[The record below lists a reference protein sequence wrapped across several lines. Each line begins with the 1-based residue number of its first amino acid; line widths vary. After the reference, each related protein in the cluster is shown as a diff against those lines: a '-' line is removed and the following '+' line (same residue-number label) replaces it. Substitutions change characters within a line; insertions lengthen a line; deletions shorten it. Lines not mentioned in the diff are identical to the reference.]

1 VSTQDVPFAQKTGI
15 RAGSGI
21 RYDAGI
27 GKDATRCKE
36 AWMTEARPKLFVLDT
51 NVILHDSGC
60 IRNFEENDV
69 AIPITVLE
77 ELDQFKRGN
86 EDIHFQARE
95 FLRRIDALTGDVL
108 SAAGSPLG
116 PGLGSI
122 RVVLGGSA
130 RDLLHESFLQDTPD
144 HRILRTTLSL
154 QQEQAPRPVILVS
167 KDTNLRMKAK
177 SLGLR
182 AQDYTSDKVQGFDK
196 LYTGRRTVEGI
207 ASDVIDELYASGGV
221 LPAERLALEQ
231 PPLPNENFVLRNGS
245 KSALA
250 TFRRSDSCFHRIEKQ
265 TCYGITPRNAEQ
277 SFALKALMDDDIKL
291 VTLSGTAGT
300 GKTLLAL
307 AAALECRQK
316 YRQILLARP
325 VVPLSNRDL
334 GFLPGDIADKL
345 DPYMQPLYDN
355 LTVIRH
361 QCGEDTQAAKRIVDM
376 RESEKLMITPLAYI
390 RGRSLQRMFF
400 IVDEAQNLTPHEVKT
415 IITRAGEGTKIVF
428 TGDVAQIDQ
437 PYLDALSNGLSYL
450 IHRMTGQPIYAH
462 VTLEKGERSA
472 LADLAS
478 ELL

>member
-1 VSTQDVPFAQKTGI
+1 
-15 RAGSGI
+15 
-21 RYDAGI
+21 
-27 GKDATRCKE
+27 
-36 AWMTEARPKLFVLDT
+36 MTDQRPKLFVLDT

-108 SAAGSPLG
+108 SAEGSPLG
-116 PGLGSI
+116 EGLGSI
-122 RVVLGGSA
+122 RVVLGGSH
-130 RDLLHESFLQDTPD
+130 RDRLHESFMQDTPD
-144 HRILRTTLSL
+144 HRILRTTLAI
-154 QQEQAPRPVILVS
+154 QHEQTPRPVILVS

-177 SLGLR
+177 SLGIR

-196 LYTGRRTVEGI
+196 LYTGKRLVEGL
-207 ASDVIDELYASGGV
+207 ASEVIDELYASGGV
-221 LPAERLALEQ
+221 LPSARLSLPL

-250 TFRRSDSCFHRIEKQ
+250 TFHRSDDSFHKIEKQ

-277 SFALKALMDDDIKL
+277 SFALRALMDDNIKL
-291 VTLSGTAGT
+291 VTISGTAGT

-450 IHRMTGQPIYAH
+450 IHKMTGQPLYAH

>member
-1 VSTQDVPFAQKTGI
+1 MPTG
-15 RAGSGI
+15 RSCQEV
-21 RYDAGI
+21 R
-27 GKDATRCKE
+27 
-36 AWMTEARPKLFVLDT
+36 MSEARPKLFVLDT

-60 IRNFEENDV
+60 IRNFEENDI

-144 HRILRTTLSL
+144 HRILRTTLAL
-154 QQEQAPRPVILVS
+154 QQELAPRAVILVS

-182 AQDYTSDKVQGFDK
+182 AQDYTSDKVQGIEK

-207 ASDVIDELYASGGV
+207 ASEVIDEFYASGGV
-221 LPAERLALEQ
+221 LSADRLSLEP

-250 TFRRSDSCFHRIEKQ
+250 TFRRADGSFHRIEKQ

-307 AAALECRQK
+307 AAALERRQQ

-334 GFLPGDIADKL
+334 GFLPGDITDKL

-361 QCGEDTQAAKRIVDM
+361 QCGEETQAAKRIVEM

-450 IHRMTGQPIYAH
+450 IHRMMGQPIYAH
-462 VTLEKGERSA
+462 ITLEKGERSA

>member
-1 VSTQDVPFAQKTGI
+1 M
-15 RAGSGI
+15 R
-21 RYDAGI
+21 
-27 GKDATRCKE
+27 
-36 AWMTEARPKLFVLDT
+36 EARPKLFVLDT

-86 EDIHFQARE
+86 DDLNFQARE
-95 FLRRIDALTGDVL
+95 FLRRLDALTGDVL
-108 SAAGSPLG
+108 SADGCPLG
-116 PGLGSI
+116 EGLGRV
-122 RVVLGGSA
+122 RVVLGSGRDA
-130 RDLLHESFLQDTPD
+130 RVQEAFLADSPD
-144 HRILRTTLSL
+144 HRILGVTLVL
-154 QQEQAPRPVILVS
+154 QREAPGRAVVLVS

-182 AQDYTSDKVQGFDK
+182 AEDYESDKVESFDK
-196 LYTGRRTVEGI
+196 LYTGKRTIDGLPGEAIDRLYDAGGAVPADEFPFVE
-207 ASDVIDELYASGGV
+207 A
-221 LPAERLALEQ
+221 PR
-231 PPLPNENFVLRNGS
+231 PNENFVLRNGS

-250 TFRRSDSCFHRIEKQ
+250 TYRRGDRSFVRIDKQ

-277 SFALKALMDDDIKL
+277 SFALRALMDDGIKL
-291 VTLSGTAGT
+291 VTLAGAAGT

-307 AAALECRQK
+307 AAALECRQR

-334 GFLPGDIADKL
+334 GFLPGDVSEKL

-361 QCGEDTQAAKRIVDM
+361 QTGEHTQAGQRITEM
-376 RESEKLMITPLAYI
+376 RESEKLLVTPLAYI

-415 IITRAGEGTKIVF
+415 IITRAGEGTKMVF
-428 TGDVAQIDQ
+428 TGDIAQIDH
-437 PYLDALSNGLSYL
+437 PYLDGLSNGLTYL
-450 IHRMTGQPIYAH
+450 INRMTGQPLHAH
-462 VTLEKGERSA
+462 VTLEKGERSE

-478 ELL
+478 TLL

>member
-1 VSTQDVPFAQKTGI
+1 
-15 RAGSGI
+15 
-21 RYDAGI
+21 
-27 GKDATRCKE
+27 
-36 AWMTEARPKLFVLDT
+36 MTDPRPKLFVLDT
-51 NVILHDSGC
+51 NVILHDCGC

-86 EDIHFQARE
+86 DDIHFQARE
-95 FLRRIDALTGDVL
+95 FLRRLDALTGDVL
-108 SAAGSPLG
+108 SEEGSPLG

-122 RVVLGGSA
+122 RVVLGGGGD
-130 RDLLHESFLQDTPD
+130 RRLHDAFLQDTPD
-144 HRILRTTLSL
+144 HRILRATLAI
-154 QQEQAPRPVILVS
+154 QEQESPRQVILVT

-177 SLGLR
+177 SLGIR
-182 AQDYTSDKVQGFDK
+182 AQDYTSDKVQGFDS
-196 LYTGRRTVEGI
+196 LYTGKRLVEGV
-207 ASDVIDELYASGGV
+207 SSETIDHIYANGGV
-221 LPAERLALEQ
+221 LPAAELPLTE
-231 PPLPNENFVLRNGS
+231 PPRANENFVLRNGS

-250 TFRRSDSCFHRIEKQ
+250 TFRRGDQSFHRVEKL

-277 SFALKALMDDDIKL
+277 SFALKALMDDSIKL
-291 VTLSGTAGT
+291 VTLAGTAGT

-307 AAALECRQK
+307 AAALECRQR
-316 YRQILLARP
+316 YRQIMLARP

-361 QCGEDTQAAKRIVDM
+361 QCGDDTQAAQRIVDM
-376 RESEKLMITPLAYI
+376 RESEKLVITPLAYI

-437 PYLDALSNGLSYL
+437 PYLDALSNGLSHL
-450 IHRMTGQPIYAH
+450 IHKMVGQPLYAH
-462 VTLEKGERSA
+462 VTLEKGERSE

-478 ELL
+478 AIL

>member
-1 VSTQDVPFAQKTGI
+1 MPH
-15 RAGSGI
+15 
-21 RYDAGI
+21 
-27 GKDATRCKE
+27 AT
-36 AWMTEARPKLFVLDT
+36 PKLFVLDT

-95 FLRRIDALTGDVL
+95 FLRHIDALTGDVL

-116 PGLGSI
+116 SGLGSI
-122 RVVLGGSA
+122 RVVLGGA
-130 RDLLHESFLQDTPD
+130 PRDRLHESFLQDTPD
-144 HRILRTTLSL
+144 HRILQTTMGL
-154 QQEQAPRPVILVS
+154 QREQAPRQVILVS

-182 AQDYTSDKVQGFDK
+182 AQDYTADKVQGFDK
-196 LYTGRRTVEGI
+196 LYTGRRTVEGL
-207 ASDVIDELYASGGV
+207 ASDLIDELYGTPGV
-221 LPAERLALEQ
+221 LSADRLALAQ

-250 TFRRSDSCFHRIEKQ
+250 TFQRATSSFHRVEKQ
-265 TCYGITPRNAEQ
+265 SCYGITPRNAEQ
-277 SFALKALMDDDIKL
+277 AFALRALMDDDIKL

-361 QCGEDTQAAKRIVDM
+361 QCGEETQAAKRIVDM

-450 IHRMTGQPIYAH
+450 IHRMMGQPIYAH

>member
-1 VSTQDVPFAQKTGI
+1 
-15 RAGSGI
+15 
-21 RYDAGI
+21 
-27 GKDATRCKE
+27 
-36 AWMTEARPKLFVLDT
+36 MTETRPKLFVLDT

-60 IRNFEENDV
+60 IRNFEEHDV

-95 FLRRIDALTGDVL
+95 FLRRLDSLTGDVL
-108 SAAGSPLG
+108 SHDGSPLG
-116 PGLGSI
+116 QGLGSI
-122 RVVLGGSA
+122 RVVLGSGREA
-130 RDLLHESFLQDTPD
+130 LLEDAFLQDTPD
-144 HRILRTTLSL
+144 HRILKTTLAL
-154 QQEQAPRPVILVS
+154 QERESPRQVVIVS

-177 SLGLR
+177 SLGIH
-182 AQDYTSDKVQGFDK
+182 AQDYKSDKVQGFDK
-196 LYTGRRTVEGI
+196 LYTGRRIIEGVDSETI
-207 ASDVIDELYASGGV
+207 NHIYANGGI
-221 LPAERLALEQ
+221 LPAAEISLPQEPLA
-231 PPLPNENFVLRNGS
+231 NENFVLRNGS

-250 TFRRSDSCFHRIEKQ
+250 TYRLSDKSFVRVEKQ

-277 SFALKALMDDDIKL
+277 SFALKALMDDSIKL

-307 AAALECRQK
+307 AAALECRQR
-316 YRQILLARP
+316 YRQIMLARP

-361 QCGEDTQAAKRIVDM
+361 QCGDDTQAAQRINDM
-376 RESEKLMITPLAYI
+376 RESEKLVITPLAYI

-450 IHRMTGQPIYAH
+450 IHRMMGQPLYAH

>member
-1 VSTQDVPFAQKTGI
+1 
-15 RAGSGI
+15 
-21 RYDAGI
+21 
-27 GKDATRCKE
+27 
-36 AWMTEARPKLFVLDT
+36 MTEARPKLFVLDT

-116 PGLGSI
+116 QGLGSI
-122 RVVLGGSA
+122 RVVLGGA
-130 RDLLHESFLQDTPD
+130 THERLHESFIQDTPD
-144 HRILRTTLSL
+144 HRILGTTLTL
-154 QQEQAPRPVILVS
+154 QHEQNPRPVILVS

-196 LYTGRRTVEGI
+196 LYTGKRTVEGI
-207 ASDVIDELYASGGV
+207 PSEVIDELYASGGV
-221 LPAERLALEQ
+221 LPSARLPLAN

-250 TFRRSDSCFHRIEKQ
+250 TFRRSDDAFHKIEKQ

-277 SFALKALMDDDIKL
+277 SFALRALMDDSIKL

-307 AAALECRQK
+307 AAALECRQQ

-334 GFLPGDIADKL
+334 GFLPGDISDKL

-361 QCGEDTQAAKRIVDM
+361 QCGEDTQAARRIVEM

-415 IITRAGEGTKIVF
+415 IITRAGEGTKVVF

-450 IHRMTGQPIYAH
+450 IHRMTGQPLYAH

>member
-1 VSTQDVPFAQKTGI
+1 
-15 RAGSGI
+15 
-21 RYDAGI
+21 
-27 GKDATRCKE
+27 
-36 AWMTEARPKLFVLDT
+36 MTDARPKLFVLDT

-144 HRILRTTLSL
+144 HRILRTTLAL

-196 LYTGRRTVEGI
+196 LYTGKRTVEGVD
-207 ASDVIDELYASGGV
+207 SLVIDHLYANGGV
-221 LPAERLALEQ
+221 LPAAELPLPE
-231 PPLPNENFVLRNGS
+231 PPLANENFVLRNGS

-250 TFRRSDSCFHRIEKQ
+250 TFRRADSSFVRVERQH
-265 TCYGITPRNAEQ
+265 CYGIAPRNSEQ
-277 SFALKALMDDDIKL
+277 SFALKALTDDDIKL

-307 AAALECRQK
+307 AAALECRQR

-361 QCGEDTQAAKRIVDM
+361 QCGDDTQAAQRITDM

-450 IHRMTGQPIYAH
+450 IHRMVGQPLYAH

>member
-1 VSTQDVPFAQKTGI
+1 MNSVSA
-15 RAGSGI
+15 
-21 RYDAGI
+21 
-27 GKDATRCKE
+27 
-36 AWMTEARPKLFVLDT
+36 KLFVLDT

-95 FLRRIDALTGDVL
+95 FLRRINVLTGDVL

-116 PGLGSI
+116 EGLGSI
-122 RVVLGGSA
+122 RVVLGGSPQD
-130 RDLLHESFLQDTPD
+130 RLHESFLQDTPD
-144 HRILRTTLSL
+144 HRILRTTLAL
-154 QQEQAPRPVILVS
+154 QQEQAPRQVILVS

-196 LYTGRRTVEGI
+196 LYTGKRTIEGI
-207 ASDVIDELYASGGV
+207 ESGVIDQLYASGGV
-221 LPAERLALEQ
+221 LPVAQLSLEQ
-231 PPLPNENFVLRNGS
+231 PPLANENFVLRNGS

-250 TFRRSDSCFHRIEKQ
+250 TFRRHDSAFHRVEKL
-265 TCYGITPRNAEQ
+265 TCYGITPRNSEQ

-291 VTLSGTAGT
+291 VTLAGTAGT

-307 AAALECRQK
+307 AAALECRQR
-316 YRQILLARP
+316 YRQIMLARP

-334 GFLPGDIADKL
+334 GFLPGDISDKL

-361 QCGEDTQAAKRIVDM
+361 QCGEETQAAQRINEM

-450 IHRMTGQPIYAH
+450 IHRMMGQPIYAH

>member
-1 VSTQDVPFAQKTGI
+1 
-15 RAGSGI
+15 
-21 RYDAGI
+21 
-27 GKDATRCKE
+27 
-36 AWMTEARPKLFVLDT
+36 MTHAPPKLFVLDT

-95 FLRRIDALTGDVL
+95 FLRRIDVLTGDVL

-116 PGLGSI
+116 AGLGSI
-122 RVVLGGSA
+122 RVVLGGSP
-130 RDLLHESFLQDTPD
+130 RDRLHESFLQDTPD
-144 HRILRTTLSL
+144 HRILRTTLAI
-154 QQEQAPRPVILVS
+154 QQEQAPRQVILVS

-182 AQDYTSDKVQGFDK
+182 AQDYTSDKVQGFDT
-196 LYTGRRTVEGI
+196 LYTGKRMVEGI
-207 ASDVIDELYASGGV
+207 ESGVIDQLYASGGV
-221 LPAERLALEQ
+221 LPAAQLPLEQ
-231 PPLPNENFVLRNGS
+231 PPLANENFVFRNGS

-250 TFRRSDSCFHRIEKQ
+250 TFRRHDSAFHRVEKL
-265 TCYGITPRNAEQ
+265 TCYGITPRNSEQ

-291 VTLSGTAGT
+291 VTLAGTAGT

-307 AAALECRQK
+307 AAALECRQR
-316 YRQILLARP
+316 YRQIMLARP

-334 GFLPGDIADKL
+334 GFLPGDISDKL

-355 LTVIRH
+355 LTVIRN
-361 QCGEDTQAAKRIVDM
+361 QCGEETQAAQRINDM

-450 IHRMTGQPIYAH
+450 IHRMMGQPIYAH

>member
-1 VSTQDVPFAQKTGI
+1 
-15 RAGSGI
+15 
-21 RYDAGI
+21 
-27 GKDATRCKE
+27 
-36 AWMTEARPKLFVLDT
+36 MTDPRPKLFVLDT

-69 AIPITVLE
+69 AVPITVLE

-95 FLRRIDALTGDVL
+95 FLRRLDALTGDVL
-108 SAAGSPLG
+108 SQGGSPLG

-122 RVVLGGSA
+122 RVVLAGGDG
-130 RDLLHESFLQDTPD
+130 RLHDAFLQDTPD
-144 HRILRTTLSL
+144 HRILRTTLAL
-154 QQEQAPRPVILVS
+154 QAQEAPRQVVLVS

-177 SLGLR
+177 SLGIH
-182 AQDYTSDKVQGFDK
+182 AQDYKSDKVQGFDK
-196 LYTGRRTVEGI
+196 LYTGKRVVEGI
-207 ASDVIDELYASGGV
+207 DSETINHIYANGGV
-221 LPAERLALEQ
+221 LPAASLPLTQ
-231 PPLPNENFVLRNGS
+231 PPRANENFVLRNGS

-250 TFRRSDSCFHRIEKQ
+250 TYRKGDESFHRVEKF

-277 SFALKALMDDDIKL
+277 SFALRALMDDSIKL
-291 VTLSGTAGT
+291 VTLAGTAGT

-307 AAALECRQK
+307 AAALECRQR
-316 YRQILLARP
+316 YRQIMLARP

-361 QCGEDTQAAKRIVDM
+361 QCGEDTQAAQRINDM

-450 IHRMTGQPIYAH
+450 IHRMMGQPIYAH
-462 VTLEKGERSA
+462 VTLEKGERSE